1 MKKKLIEKR
10 ITIGLSQQE
19 IDRLDLYCDLTGRS
33 YTDVIRECVRNLALA
48 SIHDLSIESTSDKNK
63 SQFEIKYLL

>member
-1 MKKKLIEKR
+1 VKKKLIEKR

-19 IDRLDLYCDLTGRS
+19 FDRLDFYCDLTGRS

-48 SIHDLSIESTSDKNK
+48 SIYDSSIESSSDNM
-63 SQFEIKYLL
+63 Q